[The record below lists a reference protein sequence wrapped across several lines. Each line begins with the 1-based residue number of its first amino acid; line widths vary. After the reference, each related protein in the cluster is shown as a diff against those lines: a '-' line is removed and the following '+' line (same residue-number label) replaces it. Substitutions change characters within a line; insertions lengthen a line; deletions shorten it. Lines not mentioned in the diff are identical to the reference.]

1 MVLGSQGPGRVGR
14 RRFISYTRPKLTKL
28 RSYIKQNPQVAV
40 LVFIALVLGIGTFVA
55 VLVALATSG
64 SLTTNGEPSGVVAPG
79 HALALGL
86 RMLEAS

>member
-1 MVLGSQGPGRVGR
+1 
-14 RRFISYTRPKLTKL
+14 LTKL
-28 RSYIKQNPQVAV
+28 RSYIKQNPQVAL

-64 SLTTNGEPSGVVAPG
+64 SLKTNGEPSGVVAAG
-79 HALALGL
+79 RALASGL